1 MRVLVLI
8 KKNFISLLFALFVLF
23 LVIFSNSN
31 FTATANGLKLW
42 ANNVVPSLF
51 PFFVASQLL
60 SQTNIV
66 YYLSKLLDRFMR
78 PIFNVPGVRC
88 VSIYNGAY

>member
-1 MRVLVLI
+1 MKMLILI

-31 FTATANGLKLW
+31 LTATTNGLKLW

-51 PFFVASQLL
+51 PFFVAVELL
-60 SQTNIV
+60 SQTNVV
-66 YYLSKLLDRFMR
+66 YYLSKILDKLMR

-88 VSIYNGAY
+88 FPVYNGTY